1 MAQSIKKSFSLLFQL
16 QYCAVMVVV
25 SGAASF
31 LLYLYLNRNLS
42 GNYLD
47 SLRTLQHID
56 QGLPFYLA
64 IFFLLQIL
72 FVLALTVV
80 INLFVSHKIAG
91 PVFRYEDSLNRLLE
105 GDLRSEFRTR
115 QNDQLKPIVTAL
127 NKVLEREQ
135 HIFVQ
140 ARDIQSQL
148 ERQLGDNARGE
159 VQLKAVCDSVKSLR
173 SQLEMSETGDKSQ

>member
-1 MAQSIKKSFSLLFQL
+1 MAQSIKKSFSLRFQL
-16 QYCAVMVVV
+16 QYCAVMAVV
-25 SGAASF
+25 SGAASLLF
-31 LLYLYLNRNLS
+31 YLYLYLYLNRNLS
-42 GNYLD
+42 GNYLN

-56 QGLPFYLA
+56 QGLPYYLA

-91 PVFRYEDSLNRLLE
+91 PVYRYEDSLNRLLE

-127 NKVLEREQ
+127 NKVLEHEQ
-135 HIFVQ
+135 LIFAQ
-140 ARDIQSQL
+140 ARGIQSQL
-148 ERQLGDNARGE
+148 ERQIDIPNCWPRWLTWRRP
-159 VQLKAVCDSVKSLR
+159 V
-173 SQLEMSETGDKSQ
+173 